1 VGRRFGFGRLFRPG
15 EHGLAY
21 ANLTIFIRDNQN
33 MSQTI
38 ITNDSPPDPKQNCI
52 LAALPAKDYNRLF
65 PDLELVELPLGWTM
79 SESGDLVKFVHFP
92 TSGIVSLVYSLE
104 DGSTSATALVGN
116 EGIVGISIFMG
127 GESLPTS
134 TEVQSVGNAYRLS
147 RKVMKQ
153 EFSLGG
159 ELQRVALLF
168 TQGLLAQTSQVAVCN
183 QHHKLYQQI
192 CRWLL
197 MTLDRLHDDNEV
209 VITQDRIGKLLGRR
223 RESVTQV
230 LGQLETDKLIVRARG
245 RITVLK
251 RRELEKRV
259 CECYAVVKDEYE
271 RLLPCNRKSK

>member
-1 VGRRFGFGRLFRPG
+1 MNNILSRYVLIQFLD
-15 EHGLAY
+15 
-21 ANLTIFIRDNQN
+21 IQN

-38 ITNDSPPDPKQNCI
+38 VTNDSLPDPKQNLI
-52 LAALPAKDYNRLF
+52 IAALPATDYHRLL
-65 PDLELVELPLGWTM
+65 PDLKLVELPLGLTM
-79 SESGDLVKFVHFP
+79 SESGDHVQFVHFP
-92 TSGIVSLVYSLE
+92 ISGIVSMVYSLE

-127 GESLPTS
+127 GESSPTS
-134 TEVQSVGNAYRLS
+134 TEVQSVGYAYRLS

-159 ELQRVALLF
+159 KLQHLALLY
-168 TQGLLAQTSQVAVCN
+168 TQGLLAQTSQVSVCN
-183 QHHKLYQQI
+183 QHHNLDQQI

-197 MTLDRLHDDNEV
+197 MTLDRLNDNKI
-209 VITQDRIGKLLGRR
+209 VITQARIGQLLGIR

-230 LGQLETDKLIVRARG
+230 LGQLESDKLILRARG

-271 RLLPCNRKSK
+271 RLLTRN